1 MKKKK
6 IFSLIAVT
14 IFLGL
19 VLAFQVSA
27 QGILPEATGSSNCSV
42 DENGNPT
49 GMSPTDCGDYVI
61 NDFLALA
68 IKISQ
73 FVFGILGSLTL
84 LMFVYG
90 GVMFLISAGSADKV
104 GQAKK
109 IITAAVVG
117 LLIVFGSWLII
128 NFVFKAMG
136 LNWQGK
142 VEIPTQLKPRTR
154 LLR

>member
-1 MKKKK
+1 MKKEK
-6 IFSLIAVT
+6 IFSLIIIT
-14 IFLGL
+14 LFLGL
-19 VLAFQVSA
+19 VLALQVSA
-27 QGILPEATGSSNCSV
+27 QEILPQATGSSNCSTQ
-42 DENGNPT
+42 G
-49 GMSPTDCGDYVI
+49 GMSPTDCGDYAI
-61 NDFLALA
+61 NDFLTLA
-68 IKISQ
+68 INISK

-90 GVMFLISAGSADKV
+90 GLMFLISAGSADKV

-142 VEIPTQLKPRTR
+142 VEIPTRATSTR
-154 LLR
+154 SLR

>member
-1 MKKKK
+1 MTKKK
-6 IFSLIAVT
+6 IFSLIIIT
-14 IFLGL
+14 LFLGL
-19 VLAFQVSA
+19 ALTFQVSA
-27 QGILPEATGSSNCSV
+27 QGMLPEATGSSDCSK
-42 DENGNPT
+42 DGT
-49 GMSPTDCGDYVI
+49 MSPTDCGDYAI
-61 NDFLALA
+61 SDFLALA
-68 IKISQ
+68 INISK
-73 FVFGILGSLTL
+73 FVFGIIGSLTL

-136 LNWQGK
+136 LNWQGEVEMPTRAALTYVK
-142 VEIPTQLKPRTR
+142 V
-154 LLR
+154 

>member
-1 MKKKK
+1 MTKKK
-6 IFSLIAVT
+6 IFSLVT
-14 IFLGL
+14 ITLFLGI

-27 QGILPEATGSSNCSV
+27 QEIEILPDASGSSRCSV

-49 GMSPTDCGDYVI
+49 GVSPTDCGDYAI
-61 NDFLALA
+61 SDFLALA
-68 IKISQ
+68 INISK
-73 FVFGILGSLTL
+73 FVFGIIGSLTL

-128 NFVFKAMG
+128 NFVFKTMG
-136 LNWQGK
+136 LNWQGE
-142 VEIPTQLKPRTR
+142 VEMPTRATSTPR
-154 LLR
+154 

>member
-6 IFSLIAVT
+6 IFSLIIIT
-14 IFLGL
+14 LFLGL

-27 QGILPEATGSSNCSV
+27 QGILPEATGSSDCSK
-42 DENGNPT
+42 DGA
-49 GMSPTDCGDYVI
+49 MSPTDCGDYAI
-61 NDFLALA
+61 SDFLALA
-68 IKISQ
+68 INISK
-73 FVFGILGSLTL
+73 FVFGIIGSLTL
-84 LMFVYG
+84 AMFVYG

-136 LNWQGK
+136 LNWRGE
-142 VEIPTQLKPRTR
+142 VEMPTQAASQDYKIIQSS
-154 LLR
+154 

>member
-1 MKKKK
+1 MTKKK
-6 IFSLIAVT
+6 IFSLIIIT
-14 IFLGL
+14 LFLGL
-19 VLAFQVSA
+19 FLASQVSA
-27 QGILPEATGSSNCSV
+27 QGMLPEATGSSSCST
-42 DENGNPT
+42 T
-49 GMSPTDCGDYVI
+49 GGRSASDCGDYAI
-61 NDFLALA
+61 SDFLALA
-68 IKISQ
+68 LKISK

-142 VEIPTQLKPRTR
+142 VEMPTRTTSTPR
-154 LLR
+154 

>member
-6 IFSLIAVT
+6 ITSLIIII

-19 VLAFQVSA
+19 GLAFQVSA
-27 QGILPEATGSSNCSV
+27 QSTRILPEASGLSACSSST
-42 DENGNPT
+42 DR
-49 GMSPTDCGDYVI
+49 SATDCGDYAI
-61 NDFLALA
+61 SDFLALA
-68 IKISQ
+68 ILISKY
-73 FVFGILGSLTL
+73 VFGIIGSLTL
-84 LMFVYG
+84 AMFVYG

-128 NFVFKAMG
+128 NFVFKAIG
-136 LNWQGK
+136 LDWQGK
-142 VEIPTQLKPRTR
+142 VEMPTKTTTTPSN
-154 LLR
+154 

>member
-1 MKKKK
+1 MTKKKF
-6 IFSLIAVT
+6 FSLIT
-14 IFLGL
+14 ITLFLGL
-19 VLAFQVSA
+19 VLALQVSA
-27 QGILPEATGSSNCSV
+27 QGILPEATGSSTCSA
-42 DENGNPT
+42 DGT
-49 GMSPTDCGDYVI
+49 LSATDCGDYAI
-61 NDFLALA
+61 SDFLALA
-68 IKISQ
+68 INISK
-73 FVFGILGSLTL
+73 FVFGIIGSLTL

-136 LNWQGK
+136 LNWQGEVEMPTRAALTYVK
-142 VEIPTQLKPRTR
+142 V
-154 LLR
+154 

>member
-6 IFSLIAVT
+6 IFSFIIITL
-14 IFLGL
+14 FLGL

-27 QGILPEATGSSNCSV
+27 AGLLPEATGSSTCSKPGSGQV
-42 DENGNPT
+42 LSATE
-49 GMSPTDCGDYVI
+49 CGDYAI
-61 NDFLALA
+61 SDFLTLA
-68 IKISQ
+68 IEISKY
-73 FVFGILGSLTL
+73 VFGIIGSLTL
-84 LMFVYG
+84 IMFVYG
-90 GVMFLISAGSADKV
+90 GVMFLISGGSADKV

-136 LNWQGK
+136 LDWQGK
-142 VEIPTQLKPRTR
+142 VETPTATSTAFLIR
-154 LLR
+154 